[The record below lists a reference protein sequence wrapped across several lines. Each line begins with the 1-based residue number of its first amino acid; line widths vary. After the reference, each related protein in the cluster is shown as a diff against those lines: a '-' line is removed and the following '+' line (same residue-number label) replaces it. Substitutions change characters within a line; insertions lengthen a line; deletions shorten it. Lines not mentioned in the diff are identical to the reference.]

1 MSAGDVA
8 RIVLQPQMS
17 AAPIARL
24 APIVDFPAAGAP
36 RSSTRLC
43 SLIARTLRRCASVIT
58 SRCKSSPMALR
69 MSLAWA

>member
-24 APIVDFPAAGAP
+24 APIVDFPGSRRPQEQHEVVLADRP
-36 RSSTRLC
+36 ERSVD
-43 SLIARTLRRCASVIT
+43 ARR
-58 SRCKSSPMALR
+58 
-69 MSLAWA
+69 